1 MENGDK
7 SGNTYHDSADPGFN
21 GPFSPVFIAGFIK
34 HVLDMGFD
42 SVLGNAQLT
51 GNGRIGHTSGHQA
64 EHFQFPLSKFC
75 IAGEPQLYLG
85 RLIRIY
91 RIAVHG
97 TVHYL

>member
-21 GPFSPVFIAGFIK
+21 GQFSPVFIAGFIK

-51 GNGRIGHTSGHQA
+51 GNVPEEVLTTLMDDHQQVGELA
-64 EHFQFPLSKFC
+64 ERAANPALQEGVVPLD
-75 IAGEPQLYLG
+75 AADVLE
-85 RLIRIY
+85 IY
-91 RIAVHG
+91 QAC
-97 TVHYL
+97 L